1 MIIYVHFILFSGIG
15 KNFPLNSIL
24 DNALLSDFKTRT
36 VFICEVGGG
45 GAPRLVSSQLKV

>member
-1 MIIYVHFILFSGIG
+1 MYIFILFSGIG

-45 GAPRLVSSQLKV
+45 GLLGWFPAS